1 MSLYPSVYRRYDWR
15 MSGGFAQGVNLMMLR
30 TFVRVVEAG
39 NTSAAA
45 RTLFIAQS
53 NVSAHIA
60 SLTRLVGMPLLER
73 VNGRWEPTSAGAIV
87 CRRARE
93 VLQILDAADRDIAA
107 AASGYYGNLM
117 LTATP
122 AVADTML
129 ADILVDF
136 GAAHREVQVDAKVA
150 SREEALR
157 SIALGGTDVVLT
169 ALVEPRAGL
178 RIVPFAKDELVIAL
192 PRGHRLS
199 GRGYVEPADLVD
211 EAFVGYDS
219 RSAVPAFLRER
230 LGAAASAMVQRVSV
244 NSNDALFAC
253 VERGIGIA
261 FVPHRIA
268 ERWQRGGGVVTLAV
282 RCVDLTRDLV
292 LAMRSDV
299 EPTSAVRALV
309 EWLPLAYAGDEA
321 RAASA

>member
-1 MSLYPSVYRRYDWR
+1 
-15 MSGGFAQGVNLMMLR
+15 MSGGFAQNVSLMMLR

-39 NTSAAA
+39 STSAAA
-45 RTLFIAQS
+45 RMLFIAQS

-60 SLTRLVGMPLLER
+60 SLTRLVGVPLLER
-73 VNGRWEPTSAGAIV
+73 INGRWEPTTAGSIV

-93 VLQILDAADRDIAA
+93 VLQILDAADRDISA
-107 AASGYYGNLM
+107 AASGYYGNLL

-136 GAAHREVQVDAKVA
+136 GAAHVEIQVDAKVA
-150 SREEALR
+150 SREEALH
-157 SIALGGTDVVLT
+157 SLALGGTDAVLT
-169 ALVEPRAGL
+169 ALLEPRAGL

-192 PRGHRLS
+192 PRDHRLS
-199 GRGYVEPADLVD
+199 GRGKVDVSDIVD
-211 EAFVGYDS
+211 ETFVGYDL
-219 RSAVPAFLRER
+219 RSAVPAFLRDR
-230 LGAAASAMVQRVSV
+230 LGPAASSMVQRVSV
-244 NSNDALFAC
+244 NSNDALLSC

-261 FVPHRIA
+261 FVPRRIA
-268 ERWQRGGGVVTLAV
+268 ERWQRGGGVGTVAL
-282 RCVDLTRDLV
+282 RGVDLTRDLL

-309 EWLPLAYAGDEA
+309 EWLPLAYARDQA
-321 RAASA
+321 RFAGA